1 MIEIEPFGN
10 CFYCNISYYLYNNQ
24 NSHLELREEAF
35 QYINDNRNLFCNWF
49 EDHEDNTDNLT
60 IDEMLDNYIF
70 EYNREGEYAGELKF
84 EHFLNYINWE

>member
-10 CFYCNISYYLYNNQ
+10 CFYCCISYYLCKHL
-24 NSHLELREEAF
+24 NSHLELREEVF
-35 QYINDNRNLFCNWF
+35 QYINDNRNLFYNWF
-49 EDHEDNTDNLT
+49 EDHEDNTNNLT

-84 EHFLNYINWE
+84 EHFLNYIN